1 MSNPPIAE
9 TFRLNGKNIFITGAT
24 SGLGWHFAR
33 IMSAA
38 GARVIVTGR
47 RKERLESLCQEIADS
62 GGQAVPYA
70 LDVTDHTQ
78 INQVVE
84 ASEHECGP
92 IDVLVNNS
100 GMNVESFAL
109 EVTEA
114 DYDAIMNT
122 NLKGAFF
129 MAQAF
134 GKRMVAR
141 ESGMIINIASVGA
154 NNVLPGLA
162 LYCMSKAGVAMMS
175 RSMAREWARAKVNV
189 NAVCPGYIETELN
202 SDWFNS
208 EGGQKQIK
216 SWPRRRLMDIDSL
229 DGMMLFLAS
238 DAGRFT
244 TGSVLTV
251 DDGQYI

>member
-1 MSNPPIAE
+1 MSNPQIAE
-9 TFRLNGKNIFITGAT
+9 TLRLDGKNVFITGAT
-24 SGLGWHFAR
+24 SGLGRHFAQV
-33 IMSAA
+33 MSAA
-38 GARVIVTGR
+38 GARVVVTGR
-47 RKERLESLCQEIADS
+47 RVERLESLCKEIADN
-62 GGQAVPYA
+62 GGNAVPYA
-70 LDVTDHTQ
+70 LDVTDLAQ
-78 INQVVE
+78 LDQVVE
-84 ASEHECGP
+84 AAEKECGA

-109 EVTEA
+109 EVTEEA
-114 DYDAIMNT
+114 YDSIMDT

-129 MAQAF
+129 VAQAF

-141 ESGMIINIASVGA
+141 EQGMIINIASVGA

-175 RSMAREWARAKVNV
+175 RAMAREWARAKVNV

>member
-1 MSNPPIAE
+1 MSNRQLEE
-9 TFRLNGKNIFITGAT
+9 TFSLEGRNIFITGAT
-24 SGLGWHFAR
+24 SGLGRHFAK

-38 GARVIVTGR
+38 GGRVIVTGR
-47 RKERLESLCQEIADS
+47 RIARLEEVCQEITEA

-70 LDVTDHTQ
+70 LDVTDLTQ
-78 INQVVE
+78 LEKVVTAAE
-84 ASEHECGP
+84 NECGP
-92 IDVLVNNS
+92 TDVLINNS
-100 GMNVESFAL
+100 GMNVEGFAL
-109 EVTEA
+109 EVTEET
-114 DYDAIMNT
+114 YDSIMAT
-122 NLKGAFF
+122 NQKGAFF
-129 MAQAF
+129 VAQAF

-154 NNVLPGLA
+154 TNVLPGLA
-162 LYCMSKAGVAMMS
+162 LYCMSKSAVAMMS
-175 RSMAREWARAKVNV
+175 RVLAREWARSKVNV

-208 EGGQKQIK
+208 EGGHKQIK
-216 SWPRRRLMDIDSL
+216 SWPRRRLMEIESL

-238 DAGRFT
+238 PAGRFT

>member
-1 MSNPPIAE
+1 MSNPQIAQ
-9 TFRLNGKNIFITGAT
+9 TFDLDGKNIFITGAT
-24 SGLGWHFAR
+24 SGLGRHFAK
-33 IMSAA
+33 IMAAA
-38 GARVIVTGR
+38 GARVVVTGR
-47 RKERLESLCQEIADS
+47 RVERLEGLCQEISSD

-70 LDVTDHTQ
+70 LDVTDLVQ
-78 INQVVE
+78 LDQVVE
-84 ASEHECGP
+84 ASERECGP

-100 GMNVESFAL
+100 GMNVEGFAL
-109 EVTEA
+109 EVTEEI
-114 DYDAIMNT
+114 YDSIMTT
-122 NLKGAFF
+122 NVKGAFF
-129 MAQAF
+129 MAKAF

-141 ESGMIINIASVGA
+141 ERGMIINIASVGA

-162 LYCMSKAGVAMMS
+162 LYCMSKSAVAMMS
-175 RSMAREWARAKVNV
+175 RALAREWARAKVNV

-208 EGGQKQIK
+208 EGGEKQIK